1 MKRTRQSQRV
11 KIVTPISAVAIG
23 VAATIALLL
32 TMPQYAVWGE
42 LLVGIGIVVGA
53 YIVADEFILSEFN
66 TLHEIRN
73 GNVAYAL
80 LLVAIAILVL
90 AAAIVVG

>member
-1 MKRTRQSQRV
+1 MKRTRQAQRV
-11 KIVTPISAVAIG
+11 KIVTPISTVAIG

-53 YIVADEFILSEFN
+53 YIVADEVILREFN

-80 LLVAIAILVL
+80 LLVSIAILVL

>member
-1 MKRTRQSQRV
+1 MRYRKASVLTA
-11 KIVTPISAVAIG
+11 IATIG
-23 VAATIALLL
+23 VAATVAFLLFL
-32 TMPQYAVWGE
+32 PQYAVWGE
-42 LLVGIGIVVGA
+42 LVAGVAIVIGIFA
-53 YIVADEFILSEFN
+53 IVDRLVLDEID
-66 TLHEIRN
+66 TVKEIKK